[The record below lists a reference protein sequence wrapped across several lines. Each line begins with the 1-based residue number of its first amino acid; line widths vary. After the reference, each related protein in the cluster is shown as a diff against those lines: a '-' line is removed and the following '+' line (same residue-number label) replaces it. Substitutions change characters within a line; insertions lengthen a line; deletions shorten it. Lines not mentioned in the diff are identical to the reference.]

1 MPVYALFPK
10 PFRLCF
16 AESFRQPFHGPVHDN
31 KILVFFQVIKD
42 LRFGPFQVNG
52 PQHMRRLLKY
62 TIRGLFNVKLEV
74 LFLSLVSRGKIT
86 QTIVQVKIAP
96 ENVTL
101 NFIKHI
107 SRDDQI
113 VSFRLHSYRSCSRD
127 VTELIL

>member
-1 MPVYALFPK
+1 M
-10 PFRLCF
+10 
-16 AESFRQPFHGPVHDN
+16 
-31 KILVFFQVIKD
+31 
-42 LRFGPFQVNG
+42 
-52 PQHMRRLLKY
+52 
-62 TIRGLFNVKLEV
+62 KLEV

>member
-1 MPVYALFPK
+1 MPAYALFPK

-86 QTIVQVKIAP
+86 QTIVQVKKAP

-113 VSFRLHSYRSCSRD
+113 VSFRLHSCRSCSRD

>member
-1 MPVYALFPK
+1 MKKEVPLHKKAYDL
-10 PFRLCF
+10 
-16 AESFRQPFHGPVHDN
+16 
-31 KILVFFQVIKD
+31 KD
-42 LRFGPFQVNG
+42 QTKDTLSQ
-52 PQHMRRLLKY
+52 K
-62 TIRGLFNVKLEV
+62 T
-74 LFLSLVSRGKIT
+74 LSLVSRGKIT

-113 VSFRLHSYRSCSRD
+113 VSFRLHSCRSCSRD